1 MGLPMSSRRMEP
13 LQQIADLREDE
24 AARALLDAQRLLAE
38 REQRLLELQNYR
50 GEYERAAVLPMP
62 SLLRNRHQFLER
74 LREAERFQRA
84 LVEQAQ
90 RGVDQQRA
98 SWLLQ
103 QRECKTI
110 AQLTE
115 SYLRRERREDERRD
129 QKQLDE
135 LATQRHFRMRSAD

>member
-1 MGLPMSSRRMEP
+1 MGMQMSSRRMEP

-24 AARALLDAQRLLAE
+24 AARALLDAQRLLAD

-50 GEYERAAVLPMP
+50 AEYERAPVLPLP
-62 SLLRNRHQFLER
+62 PLLRNRHQFLER
-74 LREAERFQRA
+74 LREAERFQCA

-103 QRECKTI
+103 KRECKTI

-115 SYLRRERREDERRD
+115 SYVRRERREEERRD

-135 LATQRHFRMRSAD
+135 LVTQRHFRMRNAD